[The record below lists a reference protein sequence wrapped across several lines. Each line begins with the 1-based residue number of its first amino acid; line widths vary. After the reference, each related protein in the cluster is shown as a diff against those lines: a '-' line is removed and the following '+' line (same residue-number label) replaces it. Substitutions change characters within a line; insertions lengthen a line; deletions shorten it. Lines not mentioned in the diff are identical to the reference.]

1 MLVTTLF
8 LLKDSI
14 ANLLPVVDSVKTIQ
28 VISIMKRRDLLK
40 NAGLTTLGLAGLS
53 PQVKAAEWLDPLV
66 PESEKG
72 DKDFEQFGRTDYE
85 KERDARLFKE
95 VFFNKHEVKTIG
107 VLADIIIP
115 KDDRSGSATEAG
127 VVDFIEFM
135 AKDKPELQTPLRGGL
150 TWLDTQANRRFE
162 KKFVDCSSAQQIEI
176 VEDIAYPQRK
186 KPGMSQG
193 VAFFS
198 LMRNLTASA
207 FWSSQIGLAD
217 LGYMGN
223 TPNQWTG
230 VPAEVLKQYGL
241 QE

>member
-1 MLVTTLF
+1 
-8 LLKDSI
+8 
-14 ANLLPVVDSVKTIQ
+14 
-28 VISIMKRRDLLK
+28 MKRRDLLK

-53 PQVKAAEWLDPLV
+53 PQVKAAEWLDPV
-66 PESEKG
+66 VATEGEKG

-85 KERDARLFKE
+85 KDRDAKLFKE
-95 VFFNKHEVKTIG
+95 VFFNKQELKTLG

-115 KDDRSGSATEAG
+115 KDARSGSATDAG
-127 VVDFIEFM
+127 VLEFIEFM

-150 TWLDTQANRRFE
+150 LWIDAQANKRFE
-162 KKFVDCSSAQQIEI
+162 KKFADCSRAQQIEI

-207 FWSSQIGLAD
+207 FWSSQIGIAD
-217 LGYMGN
+217 LGYVGN
-223 TPNQWTG
+223 TPNQWAG
-230 VPAEVLKQYGL
+230 VPEEVLKQFGL
-241 QE
+241 EGE